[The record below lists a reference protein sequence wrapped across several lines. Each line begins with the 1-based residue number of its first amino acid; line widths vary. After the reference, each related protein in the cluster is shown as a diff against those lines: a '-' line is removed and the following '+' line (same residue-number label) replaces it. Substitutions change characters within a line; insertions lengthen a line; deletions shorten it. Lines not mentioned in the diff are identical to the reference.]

1 MRLDF
6 MKCTVKR
13 TVYHILFTKIITLTC
28 ITIQIHISETTGA
41 NTVALK
47 EYGVASEDTYYL
59 DYLLL
64 LWERKMLE
72 EKQERVQ
79 C

>member
-1 MRLDF
+1 
-6 MKCTVKR
+6 MKSTVKR
-13 TVYHILFTKIITLTC
+13 TVYHMLFTKIITLAW

-47 EYGVASEDTYYL
+47 VCGVPSEDTYYL

-72 EKQERVQ
+72 EKQERVK